1 MMALKNLIMMFC
13 WKQRSMKSWMMF
25 LLTVEVAW
33 FSGAAEPMPQSADNS
48 WEHSIVTIE
57 VSRKKYDYY
66 QPWSRRTSQ
75 TQKTGLVLADHQILT
90 TADEMFDRTLVRL
103 QKNGRGRWWL
113 GELTWIDY
121 HANLALVTTVDA
133 EFWRDLK
140 PVILKGQM
148 PSGDNLQI
156 LRWRNGNLENRRAEF
171 SQFIVREGQLSSVS
185 HVSLEADCDI
195 QGAGWGEPVVANSHV
210 VGIIN
215 AQADRTC
222 IAIPAS
228 FINGILEAKKSGKF
242 HGLGYFHFY
251 WQPAANPASLARLKL
266 TGDPRGVIIIQVPER
281 PDGDEQV
288 LKPQDMILQIEGFD
302 IDIQGDYQ
310 DPEYGHLMLENLSTR
325 GKWAGD
331 EVKMKVWREGKALDV
346 TYRLP
351 KYDYSTSL
359 VPMATYDREPEY
371 LMIGGL
377 VFQPLSDAYLQS
389 WGNDWKRRAPFR
401 LTYYRNESADK
412 DRPSLVL
419 LSQVLP
425 DSYNIGYQDQR
436 CLVVDRVNG
445 QRVSRLPELRAA
457 LDKPVNGFHVI
468 EFVQSD
474 SLRKMVLL
482 AGDPEREATTRVLKR
497 YGINEPLH
505 FAPETEK

>member
-1 MMALKNLIMMFC
+1 MTPSNNLMAIFWTKPRME
-13 WKQRSMKSWMMF
+13 R
-25 LLTVEVAW
+25 LLAWSLLVAVAF
-33 FSGAAEPMPQSADNS
+33 FSSVGELLAQSAAS
-48 WEHSIVTIE
+48 TWEHSLVTIE

-66 QPWSRRTSQ
+66 QPWTRRTSQ
-75 TQKTGLVLADHQILT
+75 TQKTGLVLGDHQIVT

-121 HANLALVTTVDA
+121 HANLALVTTGDP
-133 EFWRDLK
+133 EFWSDLK
-140 PVILKGQM
+140 PVTLKGEM
-148 PSGDNLQI
+148 PSENNLQI
-156 LRWRNGNLENRRAEF
+156 LRWRNGNLENRHAEF
-171 SQFIVREGQLSSVS
+171 NQFIVREGQLSSVS
-185 HVSLEADCDI
+185 HASLETDCDI

-210 VGIIN
+210 IGIVN

-228 FINGILEAKKSGKF
+228 FINNVLEAKKNGKF
-242 HGLGYFHFY
+242 PGLGYFHFY
-251 WQPAANPASLARLKL
+251 WQPAANPASLALLKL
-266 TGDPRGVIIIQVPER
+266 TGDPRGVIVIQVPDR
-281 PDGDEQV
+281 PDGGEQV
-288 LKPQDMILQIEGFD
+288 LKPQDLILQIDGFD
-302 IDIQGDYQ
+302 IDIQGDYE

-325 GKWAGD
+325 AKWAGD
-331 EVKMKVWREGKALDV
+331 EVKMKIWRDGKPLDI

-351 KYDYSTSL
+351 KYEYSTSL

-377 VFQPLSDAYLQS
+377 VFQPLTDSYLQS

-401 LTYYRNESADK
+401 LTYYRTESPDK
-412 DRPSLVL
+412 DRPSLL
-419 LSQVLP
+419 FLSQVLP
-425 DSYNIGYQDQR
+425 DPYNIGYQDQR
-436 CLVVDRVNG
+436 WLVVDKING
-445 QRVSRLPELRAA
+445 QRVRRLPELRAA

-474 SLRKMVLL
+474 SLRKMVLF

-497 YGINEPLH
+497 YGINAPLH
-505 FAPETEK
+505 FAAETEK

>member
-1 MMALKNLIMMFC
+1 MITVKNFIRTPCRRRMVSPFLAGALLIQAAF
-13 WKQRSMKSWMMF
+13 
-25 LLTVEVAW
+25 
-33 FSGAAEPMPQSADNS
+33 FSIAGEPPSQSAS
-48 WEHSIVTIE
+48 SAWEHSLVTIE
-57 VSRKKYDYY
+57 VARKKYDYY

-75 TQKTGLVLADHQILT
+75 TQKTGLVLGEHQILT

-103 QKNGRGRWWL
+103 QKNGRGRWWI
-113 GELTWIDY
+113 GEVTWIDY
-121 HANLALVTTVDA
+121 HANLALVTAVDA
-133 EFWRDLK
+133 DFWRDLK
-140 PVILKGQM
+140 PVTLKGEM
-148 PSGDNLQI
+148 PAENNLQI

-171 SQFIVREGQLSSVS
+171 NQFIVREGQLSSVS
-185 HVSLEADCDI
+185 HVSLEADCEI

-228 FINGILEAKKSGKF
+228 FITDVLAAKKNGKY

-251 WQPAANPASLARLKL
+251 WQPAANPASLARLQL
-266 TGDPRGVIIIQVPER
+266 AGEPRGVIVIQVPNR
-281 PDGDEQV
+281 PDSGEQV
-288 LKPQDMILQIEGFD
+288 LKPQDILLQIDGFD

-325 GKWAGD
+325 AKWAGE
-331 EVKMKVWREGKALDV
+331 EVKMKIWREGKPLDV

-371 LMIGGL
+371 LVFGGL
-377 VFQPLSDAYLQS
+377 VFQPLTDSYLQS

-401 LTYYRNESADK
+401 LTYYRTESPEK
-412 DRPSLVL
+412 ERPALL
-419 LSQVLP
+419 MLSQVLP
-425 DSYNIGYQDQR
+425 DPYNIGYQDQR
-436 CLVVDRVNG
+436 CLVVDKVNG
-445 QRVSRLPELRAA
+445 QHVNRLPELRAA
-457 LDKPVNGFHVI
+457 LDKPVNGFQVI

-474 SLRKMVLL
+474 SLRKMVLK
-482 AGDPEREATTRVLKR
+482 AGEPEREATSRVLKR

-505 FAPETEK
+505 FAPELEK